1 VVACKCLLRVCL
13 CLRPSP
19 DFSCLCLLLLLSLL
33 LLLLSPPC
41 SGTVDEVQ
49 EVVAK
54 ARMWRW
60 KPYGEVTL
68 RFTQDANV
76 SVGGM
81 C

>member
-1 VVACKCLLRVCL
+1 VPL
-13 CLRPSP
+13 
-19 DFSCLCLLLLLSLL
+19 
-33 LLLLSPPC
+33 

-76 SVGGM
+76 RTDGRVLEWGM
-81 C
+81 A